1 MRDLRGFTY
10 ELEPLQRM
18 REWAVRELR
27 LELAKQHADAAALR
41 TQIGQL
47 QAIVAQMA
55 TEDAQQRAAAVGVH
69 IDQLRVTHHYAAHI
83 AEQLHTAQHKLIVV
97 EAEAD
102 RLTAALHQQQKF
114 LDGLADHREEA
125 VKAFGH
131 LQEKA
136 SMVEADDAWL
146 RTTHWRSAA

>member
-1 MRDLRGFTY
+1 MRNLRGFTY
-10 ELEPLQRM
+10 ELEPLQRV
-18 REWAVRELR
+18 REWAVHELR
-27 LELAKQHADAAALR
+27 LELAKQHVDATALR
-41 TQIGQL
+41 TQISQL
-47 QAIVAQMA
+47 RAVVAQMA
-55 TEDAQQRAAAVGVH
+55 AEAAQQRAADVSIH
-69 IDQLRVTHHYAAHI
+69 IDRFLITHQYAAHI

-97 EAEAD
+97 EAEVD

-146 RTTHWRSAA
+146 RTTHWRTEA